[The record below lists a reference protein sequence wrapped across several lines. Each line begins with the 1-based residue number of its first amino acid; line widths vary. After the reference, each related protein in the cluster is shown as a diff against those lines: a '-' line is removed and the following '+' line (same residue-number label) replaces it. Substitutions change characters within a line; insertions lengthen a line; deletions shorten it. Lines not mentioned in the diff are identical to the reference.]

1 MKFEMHGLL
10 ELMVQLERT
19 SSGVEDAKK
28 EALEAGGEVMQEE
41 AKKAVR
47 KRTGNLKD
55 HIEISEVED
64 DNIFVYVDNQGK
76 AYYGFMHEFGTSKM
90 PAKPFMA
97 PSLNKS
103 KMKINQA
110 MAEKLRNRLRGT

>member
-19 SSGVEDAKK
+19 STGLEDGKK
-28 EALEAGGEVMQEE
+28 EALEAGGKVLQGE
-41 AKKAVR
+41 AKKTVR
-47 KRTGNLKD
+47 KRTGNLKE
-55 HIEISEVED
+55 HIELSEVED
-64 DNIFVYVDNQGK
+64 DDIFVYVDNQGK
-76 AYYGFMHEFGTSKM
+76 AYYGHMLEFGTSKM

>member
-1 MKFEMHGLL
+1 MKFEFEGLQ
-10 ELMVQLERT
+10 ELMAEIERT
-19 SSGVEDAKK
+19 NRGMENARD
-28 EALEAGGEVMQEE
+28 EALKAGGEVMQKETE
-41 AKKAVR
+41 KAAPKK
-47 KRTGNLKD
+47 TGNLKANIKISD
-55 HIEISEVED
+55 IED
-64 DNIFVYVDNQGK
+64 GNIFVYVDNQGK
-76 AYYGFMHEFGTSKM
+76 AYYGHMHEFGTSKM